1 MGKGKLG
8 RYCEQAKR
16 WLIPEVWSKWW
27 RKKKKIN
34 KGEGAIKSVKPGK
47 NLARKRKEQDS
58 IIKTREK
65 TMGEYGIK
73 DPKIRTNLRTKA
85 NQPKINKKMS
95 DIIDR

>member
-1 MGKGKLG
+1 MAGIFGAAVRGLGMLGKKLG
-8 RYCEQAKR
+8 
-16 WLIPEVWSKWW
+16 
-27 RKKKKIN
+27 KKKIN